1 MAAKSSV
8 PQRRDAAL
16 KILDNMKE
24 HSPKLVKQAML
35 VSAPCVCCHVSVIDI
50 VTTVCSYT
58 NESTLFMLSCVSY
71 IYSDSSVFIY

>member
-35 VSAPCVCCHVSVIDI
+35 VSAPCVCCHMSVIDTVI
-50 VTTVCSYT
+50 VTVY
-58 NESTLFMLSCVSY
+58 
-71 IYSDSSVFIY
+71 D